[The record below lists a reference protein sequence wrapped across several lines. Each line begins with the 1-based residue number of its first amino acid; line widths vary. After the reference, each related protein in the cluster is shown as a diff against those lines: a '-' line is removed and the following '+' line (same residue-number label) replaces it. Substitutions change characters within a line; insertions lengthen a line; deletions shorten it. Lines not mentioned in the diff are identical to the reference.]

1 MAPSRALLL
10 VTHLRPSPCLLPA
23 ARRTIS
29 SCAQTHRSPLAQALF
44 PGPTRKVRTFPALSS
59 RREYATAA
67 PEPPDYL
74 NEAELHIFNKIKAEL
89 QPVNLEVQDISG
101 GCGSMYALQ
110 IESERFNG
118 LSVIKQHKLVN
129 EVLKEEIKGWHGV
142 QLRTKA
148 V

>member
-1 MAPSRALLL
+1 MAPSRALL
-10 VTHLRPSPCLLPA
+10 VVAQLRPSPRLLPA
-23 ARRTIS
+23 TRRTIS
-29 SCAQTHRSPLAQALF
+29 SCAQAHRSRLSPALLS
-44 PGPTRKVRTFPALSS
+44 GPTRAFPALSS
-59 RREYATAA
+59 RRAYATAA

-89 QPVNLEVQDISG
+89 QPVKLEVQDISG

-118 LSVIKQHKLVN
+118 LSVIKQHKMVN